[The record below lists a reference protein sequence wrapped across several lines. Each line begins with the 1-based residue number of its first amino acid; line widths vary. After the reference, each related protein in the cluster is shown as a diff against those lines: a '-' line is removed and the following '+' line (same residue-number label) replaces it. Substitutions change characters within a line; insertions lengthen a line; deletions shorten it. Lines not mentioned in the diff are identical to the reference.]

1 MKLTWSSEAAC
12 RGLDVSLFFTTD
24 DLEASRGKNA
34 ETTVASIAI
43 CEQCPVKAECLNHAL
58 DYEAEGIWGGTT
70 PIERRHLRSELGIRL
85 RDPKTLLEAANWH
98 GTEAGYKRHWRLSQA
113 GLEPYPVAS
122 RCEPCRSAHA
132 RGQNDRARRRKAA
145 KK

>member
-1 MKLTWSSEAAC
+1 MNWSSEAAC

-24 DLEASRGKNA
+24 DLEASRDKNL
-34 ETTVASIAI
+34 ETNRVTIAI
-43 CEQCPVKAECLNHAL
+43 CEECPVKAECLDHAL
-58 DYEAEGIWGGTT
+58 NYEAEGIWGGTT
-70 PIERRHLRSELGIRL
+70 PIERRHLRSELDIRL
-85 RDPKTLLEAANWH
+85 RDPKTVLEAENWH
-98 GTEAGYKRHWRLSQA
+98 GTEAGHKRHWRLSQA

-132 RGQNDRARRRKAA
+132 RGQNDRARRRKEA